1 MNLVVHQGALG
12 DWALILPVIRALRGL
27 TAFVAP
33 WSRAKL
39 TAQLIPTVEPF
50 NIESPA
56 WAALHVDGTAGRV
69 DARTTQLLR
78 KVRTLISFVSG
89 KDDPWAQNIRNLAPQ
104 AHLVLIDPNPP
115 PGWGGHVGDWHLFQ
129 LQQQGLRITPQQP
142 PTLINPHG
150 PIVLHPGSGSP
161 KKCWPVDRFESL
173 LDRLSD
179 HGCPTRVLLGEVEL
193 ETWPSS
199 LLDRWLN
206 VYGAQAVDSL
216 ESLHSALQTAGL
228 FVGNDAGPTHLA
240 AQIGLPTLALFG
252 PTDATRWSPRGP
264 RVHLLAPASPAEMT
278 WLEVDDVLAAVSE
291 QTASSS

>member
-39 TAQLIPTVEPF
+39 TAQLIPAVEPF

-56 WAALHVDGTAGRV
+56 WAALHVDAAADHV
-69 DARTTQLLR
+69 DTRAAQLLR
-78 KVRTLISFVSG
+78 NAQTVISFVSS
-89 KDDPWAQNIRNLAPQ
+89 KDDPWAHNVRSLTPQ
-104 AHLVLIDPNPP
+104 AHLVLIHPNPP
-115 PGWGGHVGDWHLFQ
+115 PGWRGHVGDWHLLQ
-129 LQQQGLRITPQQP
+129 LEQQGLRITPQQP
-142 PTLINPHG
+142 PALINPRG

-161 KKCWPVDRFESL
+161 KKCWPVDRFEAL
-173 LDRLSD
+173 LDRLCD
-179 HGCPTRVLLGEVEL
+179 QGRPTRALLGEVEL
-193 ETWPSS
+193 EIWPSS

-206 VYGAQAVDSL
+206 RYVAEAVDSL

-228 FVGNDAGPTHLA
+228 FIGNDAGPTHLA

-252 PTDATRWSPRGP
+252 PTNPTRWSPRGP
-264 RVHLLAPASPAEMT
+264 RVRLLAPPSPAEMA
-278 WLEVDDVLAAVSE
+278 WLEVDDVFAAVLE
-291 QTASSS
+291 QTASS